1 MWRWPTCSPRWE
13 VPVQER
19 PGGRD
24 RIVREALRPGAD
36 PLDGRVEGH
45 AVQQPE
51 ALPDLVLDPARTR
64 RRRGPEFGGA
74 VARRRRR
81 ADRDA
86 HIRAVLASA
95 WVAITATELVSPPA
109 GFALS

>member
-1 MWRWPTCSPRWE
+1 MLAQ
-13 VPVQER
+13 VGGPVQER

-51 ALPDLVLDPARTR
+51 ALPDHVLDPAAEPVGGD
-64 RRRGPEFGGA
+64 GPELGGA
-74 VARRRRR
+74 VGGSGGAPTAMLIYER
-81 ADRDA
+81 
-86 HIRAVLASA
+86 VLASA